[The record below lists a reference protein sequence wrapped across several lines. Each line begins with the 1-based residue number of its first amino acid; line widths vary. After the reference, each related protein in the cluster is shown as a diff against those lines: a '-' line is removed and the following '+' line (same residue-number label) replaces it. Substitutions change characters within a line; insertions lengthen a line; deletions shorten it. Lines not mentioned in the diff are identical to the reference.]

1 MRLYFSIFNERTAM
15 WTLEDA
21 VNNST
26 NKVVVPRDG
35 VITISKPDTARVNA
49 YVNDAVSPTQQVAVK
64 AGDTVYFKLTNYKK
78 GETPIGIMYEDVSDV
93 IMLPGKVSEAQMSK
107 VIALEGEPLA
117 IISETTTEDDD
128 MTPQDTINLFAN
140 PNQGA
145 GTGGAM
151 GAGLGAGLL
160 GGVLGGALL
169 NGGGLLGGGNNG
181 TASTLVV
188 ENAIAAST
196 ALSNARFDAQAQ
208 AAINASVERTNA
220 AALLAIA
227 TGNAALGVEIAKGQ
241 GEVNTQNALNAA
253 ALGVQIQKTSG
264 DVSTLI
270 ATQTAALGVQNEKTA
285 AANAL
290 ANAMGQRD
298 IVGLIAAEA
307 ATNARQI
314 SDLQYALSTQITLD
328 GTQTRNLI
336 TTNNDIEL
344 NRRLVVAQNEIIELR
359 GDNRMNERT
368 RGIEITTTN
377 NINQMQQQ
385 QQQQQQYDRLY
396 GYIGSLAQSIQATN
410 QAINVG
416 SGTQTANPLN
426 TNTQIR

>member
-1 MRLYFSIFNERTAM
+1 M
-15 WTLEDA
+15 WILEDA

-49 YVNDAVSPTQQVAVK
+49 YVNDAATPTQQVAVK

-93 IMLPGKVSEAQMSK
+93 IMLPGKVSDAQMSK
-107 VIALEGEPLA
+107 VIAVNSEPLA
-117 IISETTTEDDD
+117 IISETTKEDD

-140 PNQGA
+140 PNQG

-169 NGGGLLGGGNNG
+169 NNNGGGLLGGGNNNG
-181 TASTLVV
+181 AASTLVV

-220 AALLAIA
+220 ATLLAIA
-227 TGNAALGVEIAKGQ
+227 TGNSALGVEIAKGQ

-253 ALGVQIQKTSG
+253 ALGVQIQKTAG
-264 DVSTLI
+264 DTQTQV
-270 ATQTAALGVQNEKTA
+270 ATQTAAIGVQNERTA

-298 IVGLIAAEA
+298 IVSLIAAEA
-307 ATNARQI
+307 AANARQT
-314 SDLQYALSTQITLD
+314 SDLQYALSTQITAD
-328 GTQTRNLI
+328 GNQTRALI
-336 TTNNDIEL
+336 TTNNNDEL
-344 NRRLVVAQNEIIELR
+344 NRRLVDAQNQIIELR

-396 GYIGSLAQSIQATN
+396 GYISTLAQSIQATN